1 MLLKKRFIMAIIKVE
16 GIEDIKYLDKMVN
29 KGSFGEIYPFSD
41 DTYFKKLNRSQGSL
55 GLLDNQIRLEIL
67 TDLMNLKG
75 SKYLILPKD
84 IYVTEECLL
93 GYTSLIKKAKSIRDM
108 SLDSNY
114 GDVIKAFKL
123 LCKDIALL
131 ADKNIFDCDFNQYN
145 ILFDGKMYLLDFDQS
160 IYVENDNHLYKR
172 MVYELF
178 QSLYLSLV
186 KDGFGSRIL
195 MEKDLEGLIQT
206 FKSYTS
212 TNYDLFFEL
221 LRWKLEF
228 YTRMKINTVGDF
240 RKSLSLTK
248 KG

>member
-1 MLLKKRFIMAIIKVE
+1 MAIIKVE
-16 GIEDIKYLDKMVN
+16 GIEDIKYLDEMVN

-41 DTYFKKLNRSQGSL
+41 DTYFKKLNRSQMSL
-55 GLLDNQIRLEIL
+55 CLLDNQIRLEIL

-75 SKYLILPKD
+75 TKYLILPKD

-195 MEKDLEGLIQT
+195 MERDLEGLIQT
-206 FKSYTS
+206 FKSYTG

>member
-1 MLLKKRFIMAIIKVE
+1 MAIIKVD

-41 DTYFKKLNRSQGSL
+41 DTYFKKLNRSQMSL
-55 GLLDNQIRLEIL
+55 CLLDNQIRLEIL

-75 SKYLILPKD
+75 TKYLILPKD
-84 IYVTEECLL
+84 IYVTEERLL

-123 LCKDIALL
+123 LCKDIAIL
-131 ADKNIFDCDFNQYN
+131 ADMNIFDCYFNQNN
-145 ILFDGKMYLLDFDQS
+145 ILFDGKMYLLDLDQS

-195 MEKDLEGLIQT
+195 MERDLEGLIQT
-206 FKSYTS
+206 FKSYTG

>member
-1 MLLKKRFIMAIIKVE
+1 MAIIKVD

-41 DTYFKKLNRSQGSL
+41 DTYFKKLSRSQMSL
-55 GLLDNQIRLEIL
+55 CLLDNQIRLEIL

-75 SKYLILPKD
+75 TKYLILPKD
-84 IYVTEECLL
+84 IYVTDECLL

-114 GDVIKAFKL
+114 GDVIMAFKL
-123 LCKDIALL
+123 LCKDIAIL
-131 ADKNIFDCDFNQYN
+131 ADMNIFDWDFNQNN
-145 ILFDGKMYLLDFDQS
+145 ILFDGKMYLLDLDQS
-160 IYVENDNHLYKR
+160 IYVENDNLLYKR

-195 MEKDLEGLIQT
+195 MERDLEGLIQT
-206 FKSYTS
+206 FKSYTG

>member
-1 MLLKKRFIMAIIKVE
+1 MAIIKVDN
-16 GIEDIKYLDKMVN
+16 IKDIMIPGNMVN
-29 KGSFGEIYPFSD
+29 KGSFGEIYQFTD
-41 DTYFKKLNRSQGSL
+41 DTYFKKLNSSQESL
-55 GLLDNQIRLEIL
+55 CLLDNRIRLEIL
-67 TDLMNLKG
+67 TDLMNLKDT
-75 SKYLILPKD
+75 KYLILPKD
-84 IYVTEECLL
+84 IYVTDNCLL
-93 GYTSLIKKAKSIRDM
+93 GYTSLIKKAKSIKYM
-108 SLDSNY
+108 SLDTKY
-114 GDVIKAFKL
+114 GDILKSFKL

-131 ADKNIFDCDFNQYN
+131 ASMDIFDCDFNQNN
-145 ILFDGKMYLLDFDQS
+145 ILFDGRMYLLDFDQS
-160 IYVENDNHLYKR
+160 IYVEGDNSIYKR

-178 QSLYLSLV
+178 QSLYLALV

-195 MEKDLEGLIQT
+195 MERDLEGLISS

-248 KG
+248 RR

>member
-1 MLLKKRFIMAIIKVE
+1 MAIIKVD
-16 GIEDIKYLDKMVN
+16 GIKDIKYSDKMVN

-41 DTYFKKLNRSQGSL
+41 DTYFKKLNRSQMSL
-55 GLLDNQIRLEIL
+55 CLLDNQIRLEIL

-75 SKYLILPKD
+75 TKYLILPKD

-123 LCKDIALL
+123 LCKDIAILS
-131 ADKNIFDCDFNQYN
+131 DMNIFDCDFNQNN
-145 ILFDGKMYLLDFDQS
+145 ILFDGKMYLLDLDQS

-195 MEKDLEGLIQT
+195 MERDLEGLIQT
-206 FKSYTS
+206 FKSYTG

>member
-1 MLLKKRFIMAIIKVE
+1 MAIIKVE

-212 TNYDLFFEL
+212 TNYDLFFEI

>member
-1 MLLKKRFIMAIIKVE
+1 MAIIKVE

-29 KGSFGEIYPFSD
+29 KGNFGEIYPFSD

-75 SKYLILPKD
+75 TKYLILPKD

-131 ADKNIFDCDFNQYN
+131 ADKNIFDCDFNQHN

>member
-1 MLLKKRFIMAIIKVE
+1 MAIIKVE

>member
-1 MLLKKRFIMAIIKVE
+1 MAIIKVE
-16 GIEDIKYLDKMVN
+16 GIEDIKYLDEMVN

-41 DTYFKKLNRSQGSL
+41 DTYFKKLNKSQGSL

-67 TDLMNLKG
+67 TDLMNLNG

-84 IYVTEECLL
+84 IYVTEKCLL

-108 SLDSNY
+108 NLDSDY

-131 ADKNIFDCDFNQYN
+131 ADKNIFDCDFNQNN

>member
-1 MLLKKRFIMAIIKVE
+1 MAIIKVD
-16 GIEDIKYLDKMVN
+16 GIEDIKYSDKMVN

-41 DTYFKKLNRSQGSL
+41 DTYFKKLNKSQMSL
-55 GLLDNQIRLEIL
+55 CLLDNQIRLEIL

-75 SKYLILPKD
+75 TKYLILPKD

-123 LCKDIALL
+123 LCKDIAIL
-131 ADKNIFDCDFNQYN
+131 ADMNIFDCDFNQNN
-145 ILFDGKMYLLDFDQS
+145 ILFDGKMYLLDLDQS
-160 IYVENDNHLYKR
+160 IYVENDNLLYKR

-186 KDGFGSRIL
+186 KDGFGSKIL
-195 MEKDLEGLIQT
+195 MERDLEGLIQT
-206 FKSYTS
+206 FKSYIG

>member
-1 MLLKKRFIMAIIKVE
+1 MAIIKVD
-16 GIEDIKYLDKMVN
+16 GIEDIKYSDKMVN

-41 DTYFKKLNRSQGSL
+41 DTYFKKLNRSQLSL
-55 GLLDNQIRLEIL
+55 CLLDNQIRLEIL

-75 SKYLILPKD
+75 TKYLILPKD

-123 LCKDIALL
+123 LCKDIAIL
-131 ADKNIFDCDFNQYN
+131 ADMNIFDCYFNQNN
-145 ILFDGKMYLLDFDQS
+145 ILFDGKMYLLDLDQS

-195 MEKDLEGLIQT
+195 MERDLEGLIQT
-206 FKSYTS
+206 FKSYTG

>member
-1 MLLKKRFIMAIIKVE
+1 MAIIKVD
-16 GIEDIKYLDKMVN
+16 GIEDIKYSDKMVN

-41 DTYFKKLNRSQGSL
+41 DTYFKKLNRSQMSL
-55 GLLDNQIRLEIL
+55 CLLDNQIRLEIL

-75 SKYLILPKD
+75 TKYLILPKD

-108 SLDSNY
+108 SLDSDY
-114 GDVIKAFKL
+114 GDVIKAFEL
-123 LCKDIALL
+123 LCKDIAIL
-131 ADKNIFDCDFNQYN
+131 ADMNIFDWDFNQNN
-145 ILFDGKMYLLDFDQS
+145 ILFDGKMYLLDLDQS
-160 IYVENDNHLYKR
+160 IYVENDNLLYKR

-195 MEKDLEGLIQT
+195 MERDLEGLIQT

>member
-1 MLLKKRFIMAIIKVE
+1 MAIIKVD
-16 GIEDIKYLDKMVN
+16 GIEDIKYSDKMVN

-41 DTYFKKLNRSQGSL
+41 DTYFKKLNRSQMSL
-55 GLLDNQIRLEIL
+55 SLLDNQIRLEIL

-75 SKYLILPKD
+75 TKYLILPKD

-93 GYTSLIKKAKSIRDM
+93 GYTSFIKKAKSIRDM

-123 LCKDIALL
+123 LCKDIAIL
-131 ADKNIFDCDFNQYN
+131 ADMNIFDCDFNQNN
-145 ILFDGKMYLLDFDQS
+145 ILFDGKMYLLDLDQS
-160 IYVENDNHLYKR
+160 IYVENDNLLYKR

-195 MEKDLEGLIQT
+195 MERDLEGLIQT
-206 FKSYTS
+206 FKSYTG
-212 TNYDLFFEL
+212 TNYDLF
-221 LRWKLEF
+221 
-228 YTRMKINTVGDF
+228 
-240 RKSLSLTK
+240 LSF
-248 KG
+248 

>member
-1 MLLKKRFIMAIIKVE
+1 MAIIKVD
-16 GIEDIKYLDKMVN
+16 GIEDIKYSDKMVN

-41 DTYFKKLNRSQGSL
+41 DTYFKKLNRSQMSL
-55 GLLDNQIRLEIL
+55 CLLDNQIRLEIL

-75 SKYLILPKD
+75 TKYLILPKD

-123 LCKDIALL
+123 LCKDIAIL
-131 ADKNIFDCDFNQYN
+131 ADMNIFDCYFNQNN
-145 ILFDGKMYLLDFDQS
+145 ILFDGKMYLLDLDQS

-195 MEKDLEGLIQT
+195 MERDLEGLIQT
-206 FKSYTS
+206 FKSYTG

>member
-1 MLLKKRFIMAIIKVE
+1 MAIIKVD
-16 GIEDIKYLDKMVN
+16 GIEDIKYSDKMVN

-41 DTYFKKLNRSQGSL
+41 DTYFKKLNRSQMSL
-55 GLLDNQIRLEIL
+55 CLLDNQIRLEIL

-75 SKYLILPKD
+75 TKYLILPKD

-123 LCKDIALL
+123 LCKDIAIL
-131 ADKNIFDCDFNQYN
+131 ADMNIFDCYFNQNN
-145 ILFDGKMYLLDFDQS
+145 ILFDGKMYLLDLDQS
-160 IYVENDNHLYKR
+160 IYVENDNLLYKR

-195 MEKDLEGLIQT
+195 MERDLEGLIQT
-206 FKSYTS
+206 FKSYTG